1 MSTAAC
7 FGVVLRS
14 SDRGKALQTGNNH
27 IVISVG
33 AVDNEQFTVCVPAAN
48 IPY

>member
-14 SDRGKALQTGNNH
+14 SDRGKALQPSHDH
-27 IVISVG
+27 IVVAAG
-33 AVDNEQFTVCVPAAN
+33 AVDNEQFAIGVSAAN